1 MKKFLLMATLVFA
14 TAAQAANVDW
24 KTELENYKLHIETLR
39 NEQLSL
45 RTAGYTVMAIG
56 TCSASA
62 AMAAAAFVA
71 DTTPITGVLSEVIA
85 NNANP
90 DYQTWQKILSLD
102 SLASLTR
109 TTVGGGAVGVYEALE
124 FVNLWLGGNENLAWE
139 QLAKTYASTIST
151 VNALFASQ
159 SKCLMSYSKVL
170 LTRVEMRK
178 RGMLPQEEGT
188 PNTVPGPE
196 SQFVHPLP

>member
-1 MKKFLLMATLVFA
+1 MKKFLLMVTLVFA
-14 TAAQAANVDW
+14 TGAQAAQVDW
-24 KTELENYKLHIETLR
+24 KTQLEDYKLHVETLR
-39 NEQLSL
+39 NEQLTL
-45 RTAGYTVMAIG
+45 RAAGYTVMAIG

-71 DTTPITGVLSEVIA
+71 DTTPITGVLSEIIA

-139 QLAKTYASTIST
+139 QLAKTYGSTIAT
-151 VNALFASQ
+151 VNSLFANQ

-178 RGMLPQEEGT
+178 RGMLPQVEAV
-188 PNTVPGPE
+188 PNAGQAE
-196 SQFVHPLP
+196 DGQMVHPLP